1 MASVGAGRGIYF
13 LGFRIFAC
21 LCTGLSSEDQHPS
34 PWPSTTLPAAK
45 RVLRGES
52 RGSRASCGPFHR
64 APGFTVTLP
73 RTAPAP
79 GRHRQTRYP
88 RGCV

>member
-34 PWPSTTLPAAK
+34 PWPSATLPAAK

-79 GRHRQTRYP
+79 GRHR
-88 RGCV
+88 